1 MCSPMMGIGLAMS
14 GLQMAAGASAQ
25 QSAADA
31 YNAQAAAAHRD
42 AAIAYQNKVGDLQRK
57 YVYDERAVQQKGY
70 AATLKGRAAL
80 ATGVASAGSAG
91 IAPGSVTLEQLMN
104 DERQVTAE
112 NESRINTQRDDLKD
126 QFIGNTISAQYEAM
140 GRQNAI
146 PFKSGPNYTA
156 LALNAGSTGLN
167 ALNQG
172 GFFTGWGMN
181 SPFNIA
187 MPTS

>member
-42 AAIAYQNKVGDLQRK
+42 AAIAYQNKVGDLQRQ
-57 YVYDERAVQQKGY
+57 YVYNERALQQKGY
-70 AATLKGRAAL
+70 AAALKGRAAV

-91 IAPGSVTLEQLMN
+91 VAGNSITLAQLEN

-112 NESRINTQRDDLKD
+112 NLNRVRTQQEDLTD
-126 QFIGNTISAQYEAM
+126 QYIGQTTSAQYEAI
-140 GRQNAI
+140 GRQSAV

-156 LALNAGSTGLN
+156 LALQGGATALN
-167 ALNQG
+167 AMNQANM
-172 GFFTGWGMN
+172 FSPWGNQNFMIPQ
-181 SPFNIA
+181 S
-187 MPTS
+187 